1 MKTRLLILTSILALS
16 ASIAGCSDDG
26 DSSNGGSGAT
36 GGTGASGGSGGTG
49 AGGSGGGTTLPKDA
63 CVDLQ
68 TEYEASY
75 DVGGEMKTIGD
86 IAGDCGRGMCLGDLG
101 TDNFGPCVQTC
112 IDTATNNA
120 IAANDCSRCVVI
132 TVEVAATSCVSKCIS
147 DKNECGPNG
156 DLSCCT
162 ACLCENNAYDQLVSC
177 TGIPSTTCDAY
188 AAQ

>member
-1 MKTRLLILTSILALS
+1 T
-16 ASIAGCSDDG
+16 IAGCSDDG
-26 DSSNGGSGAT
+26 GSDSSGNGGTAGT
-36 GGTGASGGSGGTG
+36 GGGSS
-49 AGGSGGGTTLPKDA
+49 GSGGGGTGGGGGSLPMDA